1 MLIRI
6 LRKNGQY
13 DMVKP
18 SALNHLLETDEIEQ
32 FLRSSGWVTIGR
44 DQIRRPRNTSYN
56 AFDRRQKND

>member
-6 LRKNGQY
+6 LRKNGQF

-18 SALNHLLETDEIEQ
+18 TALNLLLESDEVEQ

-44 DQIRRPRNTSYN
+44 DPIRRPRSTNYT
-56 AFDRRQKND
+56 ALDRRHPGD